1 MEEGSSDDDDFMEQE
16 ARLLQEAEFEPVKRV
31 IWLSNGKI
39 DIKADFMLLACHK
52 KSYLIC
58 DKITNFRIF
67 MQPIPNLFS
76 KYKTETAKTGLRQ
89 LLENI

>member
-1 MEEGSSDDDDFMEQE
+1 MKPQYLELVSRIQP
-16 ARLLQEAEFEPVKRV
+16 LTVLQYFLDLGC
-31 IWLSNGKI
+31 WH
-39 DIKADFMLLACHK
+39 CHK

-89 LLENI
+89 LLEKK